1 MILLCHKN
9 FLFIQF
15 AWLNFKNHYL
25 KNLVEIKSVNQ
36 SMTLAMDATVTTIV
50 LHLAIRAVIE
60 AQVFVNCKNRNCLK
74 QISIFDHRNYLN
86 YFFV

>member
-1 MILLCHKN
+1 
-9 FLFIQF
+9 
-15 AWLNFKNHYL
+15 
-25 KNLVEIKSVNQ
+25 
-36 SMTLAMDATVTTIV
+36 MTLAMDATVTTIV
-50 LHLAIRAVIE
+50 LHLAIRTVIE